1 MFVGHTMDVS
11 MTSKHAAETDAPE
24 RAVEITQNFG
34 FIKKKNTHVLKV
46 FNSVEPQL
54 WKAR

>member
-1 MFVGHTMDVS
+1 

>member
-1 MFVGHTMDVS
+1 MDHTMEVLV
-11 MTSKHAAETDAPE
+11 TSKHAAETDALE
-24 RAVEITQNFG
+24 RAVEIMQNFG
-34 FIKKKNTHVLKV
+34 FIKKNTHVLKV